1 MKKPYTRIVK
11 RIIEADT
18 VSDLDK
24 VREELKRE
32 YQEHSSS
39 TLKGMYLQRYDV
51 EQLLQ
56 LIAKLEILFRFGG
69 TGNEDRVQ
77 DGNS

>member
-1 MKKPYTRIVK
+1 MKKAYTRIVQM
-11 RIIEADT
+11 IIEAKT
-18 VSDLDK
+18 GADLDE

-56 LIAKLEILFRFGG
+56 LIAKIEILFRFGG
-69 TGNEDRVQ
+69 NNEDRVQ

>member
-1 MKKPYTRIVK
+1 MKKPYTRIVQM
-11 RIIEADT
+11 IIEADT

-24 VREELKRE
+24 VREELKGE

-56 LIAKLEILFRFGG
+56 LIAKVEILFRFGG
-69 TGNEDRVQ
+69 NNEDRVQ